1 MYNACGLVFL
11 DAQICDAADW
21 DEGMDVGT
29 ETIEVAGKILSVD
42 TDALEHKAVALQ
54 TIIGF
59 AESLEEHFPIPHITQ
74 LMEATGQLLGS
85 ALTKDVSGT
94 AQFDSDK
101 HTFLCAELCMFL

>member
-1 MYNACGLVFL
+1 MGT
-11 DAQICDAADW
+11 QICDAADW
-21 DEGMDVGT
+21 DEGMDMGT

-59 AESLEEHFPIPHITQ
+59 AESLEEHFPVPHITQ

-85 ALTKDVSGT
+85 ALTKDVSIM
-94 AQFDSDK
+94 ARSDIY
-101 HTFLCAELCMFL
+101 